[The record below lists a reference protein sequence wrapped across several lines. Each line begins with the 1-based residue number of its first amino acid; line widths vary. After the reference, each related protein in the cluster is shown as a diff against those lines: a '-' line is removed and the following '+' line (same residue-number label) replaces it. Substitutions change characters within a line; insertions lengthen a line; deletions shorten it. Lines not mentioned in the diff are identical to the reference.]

1 MRPMS
6 NRLLML
12 PMLLVVLGPGT
23 LRADVPQSADMTGR
37 LTELRALLATE
48 QGAAILDLLGDPK
61 VRQAIIQDPA
71 RVEDTPPRQATAG
84 EMMDDTLT
92 NIRARLW
99 QVVTRLAAI
108 PGELAVVPVRAQA
121 SLPGHE
127 L

>member
-12 PMLLVVLGPGT
+12 PILLVVLGPGT
-23 LRADVPQSADMTGR
+23 LRADVPQSADMSGDMSGR

-121 SLPGHE
+121 S
-127 L
+127 